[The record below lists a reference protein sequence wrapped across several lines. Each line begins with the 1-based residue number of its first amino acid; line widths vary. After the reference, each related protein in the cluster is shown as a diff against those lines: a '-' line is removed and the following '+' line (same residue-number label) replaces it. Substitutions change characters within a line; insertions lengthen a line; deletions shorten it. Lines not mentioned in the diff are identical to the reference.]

1 MPRGLAPSEALDYTR
16 AAPAETSNM
25 SSPENG
31 QAEQLPSELLDV
43 LGPDER
49 VEAVFRPNLDEDLR
63 FGDSLVVLTPERIL
77 AQAVSS
83 RGPVEW
89 LSWPLEAGLEL
100 KMRERAGV
108 GAVELIAGATRLAMW
123 SYTLKETQTA
133 SAFVAIFERR
143 QKNGSSA
150 DGRLQNGE
158 SSGADSGNEGGEE
171 PLTPWTTRRK
181 SMRAPLLR
189 LLTFARPHL
198 AAVLLGLV
206 LTVAT
211 TGVGL
216 IPPYLTMPLVDN
228 VLVPFQTRTTQAT
241 PPVAQPGATAK
252 PTDPEAGREIR
263 LVVLYLSGLG
273 GAAVAAWL
281 LAWGQGYVM
290 ALVSERIAADLRNR
304 TFAHLQKLSLE
315 YFGKKRTGDLIS
327 RVSTDTDRLCSF
339 LSDTLV
345 DFVTDVLMI
354 VGSAAVLLAIDPL
367 LAIATLVSFPPIA
380 WLILRIRGQLAHGFI
395 KGGRA
400 WSEMTNVLTDAIS
413 GIRVVKAFSQERRE
427 TTRFEQANRRIFEV
441 NNRINALWTFFWPL
455 VGLLNQVGL
464 LVVWAVGAW
473 EVFHHVVTVGVLTA
487 FIAYI
492 SRFYT
497 RLETMSRILTATQRA
512 SASAER
518 VFEILDRV
526 PTVAE
531 PGSPVTLPT
540 LRGEITVDRVSFRYG
555 SRRVL
560 DAVSFGVAPGEMV
573 GIVGHTGSGKS
584 TVANLICRFH
594 DPADGAI
601 LIDGVDLRELSLEP
615 YRRHIGIVLQDAFL
629 FYGTI
634 AENIAY
640 GRPEAPPLGILGAGR
655 TARAHEFILKLPEG
669 YDSLVG
675 ERGQSLSG
683 GERQRVSIARALLID
698 PKILILDEATSA
710 VDVETEREIQAA
722 LENLVRGRTTI
733 AIAHRLS
740 TLRQANKIVVLNEG
754 RVAEIGTQAELLARG
769 GEYARLHQAQLEHQ
783 SRRVRSREAAPSP
796 SDGSAGEGEPRP
808 SLRPLL
814 EVSDL
819 LLDAD
824 QAGQLRLSSRDAK
837 TTASV
842 SPVRCFPLTH
852 PDRFVALL
860 DERGREVAFVE
871 RLGELEATARANVE
885 QALRLREFVPVIE
898 RIERIVV
905 TPTRSDWYVHTDRG
919 PACFA
924 VDNEENVRHL
934 GAGRYW
940 ITDMHGMRY
949 LIAALD
955 ALDATSRRL
964 VRRFT

>member
-1 MPRGLAPSEALDYTR
+1 
-16 AAPAETSNM
+16 M
-25 SSPENG
+25 STAENG
-31 QAEQLPSELLDV
+31 HAGALPEQLLAV
-43 LGPDER
+43 LGPAER
-49 VEAVFRPNLDEDLR
+49 VQAVFRPNLDADLC
-63 FGDSLVVLTPERIL
+63 FGDGLVVLTSDRVL
-77 AQAVSS
+77 ARVPSN
-83 RGPVEW
+83 RGPSQW
-89 LSWPLEAGLEL
+89 ASWTLDAEL
-100 KMRERAGV
+100 DFQIRERAGV
-108 GAVELIAGATRLAMW
+108 GCAELSAGEERLA
-123 SYTLKETQTA
+123 SFHFTLTENKA
-133 SAFVAIFERR
+133 AAAFLAAFERHH
-143 QKNGSSA
+143 NGG
-150 DGRLQNGE
+150 DGRSGPRSPDDRSESDSDNGASEE
-158 SSGADSGNEGGEE
+158 SL
-171 PLTPWTTRRK
+171 PPWTTTAK
-181 SMRAPLLR
+181 PARAPLLR
-189 LLTFARPHL
+189 LLAFARPHS
-198 AAVLLGLV
+198 AAVLLGLA

-216 IPPYLTMPLVDN
+216 IPPYLTMPLVDD
-228 VLVPFQTRTTQAT
+228 VLVPFQTRTPQSTGRAVG
-241 PPVAQPGATAK
+241 PGRVAQRADSRP
-252 PTDPEAGREIR
+252 GRELR

-273 GAAVAAWL
+273 GAAVVAWL

-290 ALVSERIAADLRNR
+290 ALVSERIASDLRNR

-315 YFGKKRTGDLIS
+315 YFGGRRTGDLIA

-354 VGSAAVLLAIDPL
+354 AGSATVLLAIDPA
-367 LAIATLVSFPPIA
+367 LAIATLASFPPIA
-380 WLILRIRGQLAHGFI
+380 WLILRIRGRLTHGFI

-400 WSEMTNVLTDAIS
+400 WSEMTNVLTDAVS

-427 TTRFEQANRRIFEV
+427 VVRFEQANRRIFDV

-492 SRFYT
+492 SRFYA
-497 RLETMSRILTATQRA
+497 RLETMSRMLTATQRA

-526 PTVAE
+526 PTVSE
-531 PGSPVTLPT
+531 PESPVALPD
-540 LRGEITVDRVSFRYG
+540 LRGEIRIEQVSFRYG

-560 DAVSFGVAPGEMV
+560 DAVSFRVDEGEMV

-584 TVANLICRFH
+584 TVANLICRFQ
-594 DPADGAI
+594 DPTDGTI
-601 LIDGVDLRELSLEP
+601 LIDGVDLRRLSLEQ
-615 YRRHIGIVLQDAFL
+615 YRRRIGIVLQDAFL

-640 GRPEAPPLGILGAGR
+640 GLPDAPRARVLGAAR
-655 TARAHEFILKLPEG
+655 AARAHEFVLKLPEG

-683 GERQRVSIARALLID
+683 GERQRISIARALLID

-722 LENLVRGRTTI
+722 LENLVQGRTTV

-740 TLRQANKIVVLNEG
+740 TLRQANKIVVLNDG
-754 RVAEIGTQAELLARG
+754 KLAEIGTQAELLARG
-769 GEYARLHQAQLEHQ
+769 GEYARLHRAQLELQ
-783 SRRVRSREAAPSP
+783 SQLAPHRPRAASV
-796 SDGSAGEGEPRP
+796 SGEPVVEKEVRP

-814 EVSDL
+814 DVSRLRFEPDH
-819 LLDAD
+819 
-824 QAGQLRLSSRDAK
+824 AGQLRLSSRDSAV
-837 TTASV
+837 TALV

-852 PDRFVALL
+852 PDGFVALL

-871 RLGELEATARANVE
+871 RLTELDAATRASVAE
-885 QALRLREFVPVIE
+885 ALRLREFVPVID

-905 TPTRSDWYVHTDRG
+905 TPTRSDWHVHTDRG
-919 PACFA
+919 PVRFA
-924 VDNEENVRHL
+924 VDNEENFRRL
-934 GAGRYW
+934 GGGRYW

-949 LIAALD
+949 LIPTLEG
-955 ALDATSRRL
+955 LDATSRRL

>member
-1 MPRGLAPSEALDYTR
+1 MSTPQNGHAEEL
-16 AAPAETSNM
+16 PA
-25 SSPENG
+25 
-31 QAEQLPSELLDV
+31 QVFAV
-43 LGPDER
+43 LGAAER
-49 VEAVFRPNLDEDLR
+49 VRAVFRPNLDDDLR
-63 FGDSLVVLTPERIL
+63 FGDHLVVLTSERVL
-77 AQAVSS
+77 AWDSSS
-83 RGPVEW
+83 RGPSHW
-89 LSWPLEAGLEL
+89 ASWALEGGLDFKL
-100 KMRERAGV
+100 RERAGV
-108 GAVELIAGATRLAMW
+108 GCAELWSGESRLASW
-123 SYTLKETQTA
+123 HYTLTENKAA
-133 SAFVAIFERR
+133 SAFLAAFERHHT
-143 QKNGSSA
+143 NGDAGSSPS
-150 DGRLQNGE
+150 RPGE
-158 SSGADSGNEGGEE
+158 PSGTDSGNGASEE
-171 PLTPWTTRRK
+171 LVSPWTSTGK
-181 SMRAPLLR
+181 PTRAPLLR
-189 LLTFARPHL
+189 LFGFARPHL

-241 PPVAQPGATAK
+241 PPLAHSGPVVGPADKQT
-252 PTDPEAGREIR
+252 GREIK

-273 GAAVAAWL
+273 GAAVAVWL

-290 ALVSERIAADLRNR
+290 AVVSERIAADLRNR

-315 YFGKKRTGDLIS
+315 YFGGKRTGDLIS

-354 VGSAAVLLAIDPL
+354 AGSATVLLAIDPA
-367 LAIATLVSFPPIA
+367 LAIATLASFPPIA
-380 WLILRIRGQLAHGFI
+380 WLILRIRGRLAHGFI
-395 KGGRA
+395 RGGRA
-400 WSEMTNVLTDAIS
+400 WSEMTNVLTDAIT

-427 TTRFEQANRRIFEV
+427 VARFAQANRRIFDV

-455 VGLLNQVGL
+455 VGLLNQIGL

-492 SRFYT
+492 SRFYA
-497 RLETMSRILTATQRA
+497 RLETMSRMLTATQRA

-518 VFEILDRV
+518 LFEILDRV
-526 PTVAE
+526 PTVAAPE
-531 PGSPVTLPT
+531 SPVPLPD
-540 LRGEITVDRVSFRYG
+540 LRGEIRIEQVSFRYG

-560 DAVSFGVAPGEMV
+560 DALSFRVEPGEMV
-573 GIVGHTGSGKS
+573 GIVGHTGAGKS

-594 DPADGAI
+594 DPTDGAI
-601 LIDGVDLRELSLEP
+601 LIDGVDLRRLSLEQ

-640 GRPEAPPLGILGAGR
+640 GLPDAPPARVLGAAR
-655 TARAHEFILKLPEG
+655 SARAHEFILKLPEG

-740 TLRQANKIVVLNEG
+740 TLRQANKIVVLNDG
-754 RVAEIGTQAELLARG
+754 KLAEIGTQAELLARG
-769 GEYARLHQAQLEHQ
+769 GEYARLHQAQLQ
-783 SRRVRSREAAPSP
+783 FPSRTARSRQVAASV
-796 SDGSAGEGEPRP
+796 SGDVAREEQSHP
-808 SLRPLL
+808 SLRPLAH
-814 EVSDL
+814 VSGL
-819 LLDAD
+819 LLEAD
-824 QAGQLRLSSRDAK
+824 EGGRLRLSSRD
-837 TTASV
+837 TTTTTLV
-842 SPVRCFPLTH
+842 SAVRCFPLTH
-852 PDRFVALL
+852 PDGFVALL
-860 DERGREVAFVE
+860 DERGREVAFIE
-871 RLGELEATARANVE
+871 QLAELDASMRASVKEA
-885 QALRLREFVPVIE
+885 LHLREFVPVIE
-898 RIERIVV
+898 LIERIVV
-905 TPTRSDWYVHTDRG
+905 TPTRSDWHVGTDRG
-919 PACFA
+919 KACFT

-934 GAGRYW
+934 GDGRYF

-949 LIAALD
+949 LIPTLD
-955 ALDATSRRL
+955 GLDATSRRL
-964 VRRFT
+964 MRRFT